1 MSYEK
6 MGGGD
11 LDYEPCQYG
20 SSRLLFRGPK
30 KDLEEGDVAFL
41 GGTETYGKFIPQPFP
56 DLVERELSRPC
67 VNLGFVNAGVD
78 VFLAEPS
85 VLDIARKARVT
96 VVQVMG
102 AQNMSNRFYKVHPR
116 RNDRFLGA
124 SNMMRMVFREI
135 DFSEFHFT
143 RHMLGTVCAR
153 APDRY
158 SMVRDELRM
167 AWAARMKLL
176 LNTIGGK
183 ILLLWFAD
191 HMPDMSLGMS
201 GLGPDPLFVDRHMLE
216 ELRPLVDDIVEV
228 VASDA
233 ALAKG
238 VEGMNC
244 TQMERV
250 AAQRMLGP
258 AAHTEAS
265 EVLVG
270 SLERALTKKGPPKS
284 GPLG

>member
-1 MSYEK
+1 
-6 MGGGD
+6 
-11 LDYEPCQYG
+11 
-20 SSRLLFRGPK
+20 
-30 KDLEEGDVAFL
+30 
-41 GGTETYGKFIPQPFP
+41 ETYGKFIPQPFAQM
-56 DLVERELSRPC
+56 VEDETETTC

-78 VFLAEPS
+78 VFLAEPA
-85 VLDIARKARVT
+85 VLEIAQRARVT

-116 RNDRFLGA
+116 RNDRFIGA
-124 SNMMRMVFREI
+124 SNMMRMVFREV

-158 SMVRDELRM
+158 GMVRDELRM

-191 HMPDMSLGMS
+191 HAPDMLLGKS
-201 GLGPDPLFVDRHMLE
+201 GLGPDPLFVDRHMIE
-216 ELRPLVDDIVEV
+216 ELRPLVEDIVEV
-228 VASDA
+228 VASKA
-233 ALAKG
+233 ALSQ
-238 VEGMNC
+238 GMQGMSC
-244 TQMERV
+244 SPMEQV

-258 AAHTEAS
+258 VAHKEAS
-265 EVLVG
+265 AAITK
-270 SLERALTKKGPPKS
+270 ALGK
-284 GPLG
+284 LRM

>member
-6 MGGGD
+6 MADGD

-20 SSRLLFRGPK
+20 TSRLLFRGPK
-30 KDLEEGDVAFL
+30 KALEGDFIAFL
-41 GGTETYGKFIPQPFP
+41 GGTETYGKFIPRPFP
-56 DLVERELSRPC
+56 QLVEEAAGATC

-78 VFLAEPS
+78 VFLAEPA
-85 VLDIARKARVT
+85 LLEIARRARVT

-102 AQNMSNRFYKVHPR
+102 AQNMSNRYYKVHPR
-116 RNDRFLGA
+116 RNDRFTGA

-158 SMVRDELRM
+158 GMVRDELRL
-167 AWAARMKLL
+167 AWVARMKLL

-183 ILLLWFAD
+183 IVLLWFAD
-191 HMPDMSLGMS
+191 HAPDMALGTS
-201 GLGPDPLFVDRHMLE
+201 GLGPDPLFVDRFMIE
-216 ELRPLVDDIVEV
+216 ELRPLVEDIVEV
-228 VASDA
+228 VASEA
-233 ALAKG
+233 AQAR
-238 VEGMNC
+238 GMDGMSC

-258 AAHTEAS
+258 VAHREAS
-265 EVLVG
+265 ATLA
-270 SLERALTKKGPPKS
+270 RALRPH
-284 GPLG
+284 LA